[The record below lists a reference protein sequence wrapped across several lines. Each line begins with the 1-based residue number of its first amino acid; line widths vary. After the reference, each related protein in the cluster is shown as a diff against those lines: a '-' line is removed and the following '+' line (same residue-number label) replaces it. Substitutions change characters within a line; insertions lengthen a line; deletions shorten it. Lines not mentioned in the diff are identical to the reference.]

1 MMSYI
6 DVGMVGRR
14 LGFSFVILF
23 KACQK
28 KISSKLSI
36 WWHLEKQKEIM
47 SKFVIFILF
56 VWAIM
61 IIAYLAG
68 WVATPPT
75 TLLMETFFLK
85 G

>member
-1 MMSYI
+1 M
-6 DVGMVGRR
+6 
-14 LGFSFVILF
+14 
-23 KACQK
+23 
-28 KISSKLSI
+28 
-36 WWHLEKQKEIM
+36 EKQKEMM
-47 SKFVIFILF
+47 SKFAIFILF